1 MAGMTGVRETTHVMN
16 RTLVVVA
23 LTTLFAPALT
33 LALAPAPARAAGA
46 RNTPPARTEIHL
58 AVFGND
64 PCPTGVGDEIVVCA
78 RLPEAERYRIP
89 KRLRDEKKLAR
100 PDQSW
105 VARARDIDTAG
116 AELRPTACSAI
127 GSGGTSGCFQKF
139 MRDARAQKAADA
151 AAASSVP

>member
-1 MAGMTGVRETTHVMN
+1 MHVLN
-16 RTLVVVA
+16 RALVVVA
-23 LTTLFAPALT
+23 LAALAAT
-33 LALAPAPARAAGA
+33 ALAPAPARAAGA

-89 KRLRDEKKLAR
+89 KRLRDEKKRAR

-127 GSGGTSGCFQKF
+127 GSGGSSGCFQKF

-151 AAASSVP
+151 AAASNVP

>member
-1 MAGMTGVRETTHVMN
+1 MPMITRLWLAV
-16 RTLVVVA
+16 
-23 LTTLFAPALT
+23 T
-33 LALAPAPARAAGA
+33 LAGATPAFAADGR
-46 RNTPPARTEIHL
+46 RNAPPARTEIHL

-127 GSGGTSGCFQKF
+127 GSGGASGCFQKF
-139 MRDARAQKAADA
+139 MRDARAQKEADK
-151 AAASSVP
+151 AAASDVP

>member
-1 MAGMTGVRETTHVMN
+1 MHVLN
-16 RTLVVVA
+16 RALVVVA
-23 LTTLFAPALT
+23 LAALAAT
-33 LALAPAPARAAGA
+33 ALAPAPALAAGA

-89 KRLRDEKKLAR
+89 KRLRDEKKRAR

-127 GSGGTSGCFQKF
+127 GSGGASGCFQKF

-151 AAASSVP
+151 AAASNVP

>member
-1 MAGMTGVRETTHVMN
+1 
-16 RTLVVVA
+16 
-23 LTTLFAPALT
+23 
-33 LALAPAPARAAGA
+33 
-46 RNTPPARTEIHL
+46 
-58 AVFGND
+58 
-64 PCPTGVGDEIVVCA
+64 VGDEIVVCA

-89 KRLRDEKKLAR
+89 KRLRDEKKRAR

-127 GSGGTSGCFQKF
+127 GSGGASGCFQKF

-151 AAASSVP
+151 AAASNVP